1 MPAAIVVLLVVV
13 WLLVFLIT
21 RYVSLASIVAAAALP
36 LLTLWGSWFHGRIQ
50 DGTWNKPLFVFSL
63 VIAILAIWKHRTN
76 IQRLPRGHRTPLH
89 PQAEIR
95 RCLTS
100 NSPPPPSSAPAPSA
114 RRWRSCSPPNSNPS
128 SSSAAIRQTADTIN
142 REHRNPHY
150 LSEIQ
155 LPENV
160 RASIDSADALSHPL
174 IIFAVPTSATRGN
187 GPEARRRRSV
197 RRNPAAFLRQG
208 HREIHR
214 RPDEPDSAR
223 GIPGQSD
230 RRRYPDLT
238 TPRKSPPTWP
248 PAPSSAPKTTTSPSA
263 FRNFSHFPHFRS
275 YTSDDLAGIEFG
287 GAVKNVYAIAA
298 GMAHGL
304 GLGDNAVAALVT
316 RALAE
321 MTRLGIALGGRME
334 TFSGLS
340 GVGDLIV
347 TCFSEHSRN
356 HRVGLALGG
365 GKTLEEAVAALGMV
379 AEGVP
384 NTLSIHEAARRVGVR
399 TPIIDGVY
407 SILYEGKSVPL
418 AMRELLT
425 RDPRPE
431 KE

>member
-1 MPAAIVVLLVVV
+1 MPD
-13 WLLVFLIT
+13 FNFT
-21 RYVSLASIVAAAALP
+21 
-36 LLTLWGSWFHGRIQ
+36 
-50 DGTWNKPLFVFSL
+50 
-63 VIAILAIWKHRTN
+63 
-76 IQRLPRGHRTPLH
+76 
-89 PQAEIR
+89 
-95 RCLTS
+95 
-100 NSPPPPSSAPAPSA
+100 
-114 RRWRSCSPPNSNPS
+114 
-128 SSSAAIRQTADTIN
+128 SAAILGSGSFGTSMAKLLAPKLESVVLIGRDRDTADFIN

-150 LSEIQ
+150 LGKIQ

-160 RASIDSADALSHPL
+160 RASVTAEDALSHPL
-174 IIFAVPTSATRGN
+174 ILFAVPTSATREMAQTLAKAGLSPETPLLSCAKGIEKSTGDRMSEILREVFPEN
-187 GPEARRRRSV
+187 PIAALSGPNHAEEIAAEMATCAVIGSADHGLAV
-197 RRNPAAFLRQG
+197 RLQELFTL
-208 HREIHR
+208 
-214 RPDEPDSAR
+214 
-223 GIPGQSD
+223 
-230 RRRYPDLT
+230 
-238 TPRKSPPTWP
+238 
-248 PAPSSAPKTTTSPSA
+248 
-263 FRNFSHFPHFRS
+263 PHFRS
-275 YTSDDLAGIEFG
+275 YTSDDLAGIEIG

-321 MTRLGIALGGRME
+321 MTRLGTALGGRIE

-384 NTLSIHEAARRVGVR
+384 NTLSIYEAARRVGVR

-407 SILYEGKSVPL
+407 SILYGGKSVPL
-418 AMRELLT
+418 AMRELLN